1 MNAHPQ
7 RFDMSGDDARLA
19 LIHKLQNV
27 IHSCIAEYMSGE
39 PFALVDFPDYRNV
52 GDSAIWLG
60 EIEYFRSNFRAK
72 PAYVSAL
79 TDFSPEELNAA
90 VPSGPIFVHGG
101 GNFGDVWGGHQDLRE
116 RILERWPDRLVVQ
129 LPQSIHYS
137 SKERA
142 EQTARVIAKHKNF
155 VLLVRDVESK
165 EFAERHFDCVVRLC
179 PDMAFSIGPI
189 EPMGPVKFPV
199 LAMLRTDVERAGSH
213 DFSAH
218 PDIPVEDWITEPRT
232 RMRAVKALAL
242 AGAAATFQFD
252 RLKAA
257 KFDAAANERLRRGI
271 RQLSRA
277 NAIITDRL
285 HVHIISLLLG
295 RPHATLDNSYG
306 KVGRFMA
313 AFSGGTDLSYRADSL
328 DDAIEWARI
337 QADRFDQPAAAWT
350 A

>member
-1 MNAHPQ
+1 MNAQPQ
-7 RFDMSGDDARLA
+7 RVTMDADPRLA
-19 LIHKLQNV
+19 LIDRLQGA
-27 IHSCIAEYMSGE
+27 IHSCIAEYVTGE

-60 EIEYFRSNFRAK
+60 EIEYFRSNFRAR

-79 TDFSPEELNAA
+79 TDFSPEELDEA
-90 VPSGPIFVHGG
+90 VPSGPIFIHGG

-116 RILERWPDRLVVQ
+116 RILECWPDRLVVQ

-137 SKERA
+137 SAERA
-142 EQTARVIAKHKNF
+142 EQTARIIAKHKNF

-165 EFAERHFDCVVRLC
+165 EFAERHFDCEVRLC

-189 EPMGPVKFPV
+189 EPVGRVEFPV
-199 LAMLRTDVERAGSH
+199 LAMLRTDVERVGSH
-213 DFSAH
+213 DFSAY
-218 PDIPVEDWITEPRT
+218 PGVPVEDWITEPRT

-242 AGAAATFQFD
+242 AGAAASFQFD
-252 RLKAA
+252 RLKAV
-257 KFDAAANERLRRGI
+257 KFDAAANERLRRGV
-271 RQLSRA
+271 RQLSRGS
-277 NAIITDRL
+277 AIITDRL

-313 AFSGGTDLSYRADSL
+313 AFSGGTDLSHRAESL
-328 DDAIEWARI
+328 DDAIAWARA
-337 QADRFDQPAAAWT
+337 QAERFERQSAA
-350 A
+350 